1 MPRSVRK
8 TNRDIANVADEI
20 YSQTGEMPSHEEI
33 AETLGI
39 SMQKYWEQTSQNN
52 IFGFL
57 SLDLIIEE
65 GGSISDSKGVSNTEN
80 TNSPEN
86 SLLDMELSENLLN
99 EIETLRD
106 REKSVL
112 QMYYGNNLSMKEIAE
127 ILEVSEPRI
136 SQIHAAAVKKLRGK
150 MQDYVE
156 I

>member
-86 SLLDMELSENLLN
+86 SLLDMELSENLLS

-106 REKSVL
+106 REQSVL
-112 QMYYGNNLSMKEIAE
+112 QMYYGNNFSMKEIAE